1 MSVDIQPSHIDQ
13 IKQTNIGLVYRLI
26 DQYEPISRIA
36 LSKRAQLA
44 PASITKITRELIDA
58 HLVKETE
65 FPELGFRG
73 RPAIG
78 LKIDSE
84 GWQFLCIRINKGSL
98 VIGLRDLSSNLVA
111 EDEQLFSVS
120 QNESFLDSFADKIDN
135 FFLRHQSHLE
145 RLTAISI
152 TINAIV
158 DPINGVIHS
167 SPDYNVKDIPLGAFL
182 HQRTGLPIF
191 LQHGITAWT
200 IAESLYGAGKH
211 CQNLIHLVIDDHVGA
226 GIMTAGQI
234 LHAGNHSVV
243 EIGHIQIDPDGEP
256 CYCGNIGCL
265 ETVVGLKPILEK
277 ARELA
282 KSRPDSFINTIINE
296 TGTDNIESL
305 TIDSL
310 CLAAINGDALAS
322 EIIHGIGEKIG
333 RIMAIIVNIFNPERI
348 LIGSPLNKAQHILY
362 PAIQQQIAQR
372 SLPGYSQQVDIV
384 AAQFDNSGTLP
395 AAASIK
401 QALYSGELLLELM
414 QG

>member
-58 HLVKETE
+58 HLVKEAE

-98 VIGLRDLSSNLVA
+98 VIGLRDLSCNLVA
-111 EDEQLFSVS
+111 EDEQPFSVL
-120 QNESFLDSFADKIDN
+120 QNESFLDIFADKIDN
-135 FFLRHQSHLE
+135 FFLRYQTHLE

-167 SPDYNVKDIPLGAFL
+167 SPYYDIKDIPLGAFL

-200 IAESLYGAGKH
+200 IAESLYGAGKS

-226 GIMTAGQI
+226 GIMTAGQM

-243 EIGHIQIDPDGEP
+243 EIGHTQIDPDGES

-265 ETVVGLKPILEK
+265 ETVVGFKSILEK
-277 ARELA
+277 TRVLA
-282 KSRPDSFINTIINE
+282 KNRPESSINTFINN
-296 TGTDNIESL
+296 TGAL

-310 CLAAINGDALAS
+310 CLAATNGDALAS

-362 PAIQQQIAQR
+362 PVIQQQIAQC

-384 AAQFDNSGTLP
+384 AAQFDNKGTLP
-395 AAASIK
+395 ATALIK